1 MFQKHRVILVLIAAI
16 GILSLSACQTAQ
28 EEETYVSVRK
38 DKEVETAFDQ
48 VKEEETEVAN
58 TETAKTQTPTPPVT
72 EEPETEE
79 EEEEPVSYRVTADV
93 LNLRNARN
101 QTAPVLLEIRFGS
114 LVSVTEIDGE
124 WAEVTYDDTEGYVR
138 SEWLQEVDM
147 MEAKAFRT
155 DILSSQ
161 FAGAYPLGEL
171 RRGDQVEVVDRFNFE
186 GTDWVRVLFEG
197 IEGYVPAENLE

>member
-79 EEEEPVSYRVTADV
+79 EEPVSYRVTADV

-114 LVSVTEIDGE
+114 LVSVSEIDGE